1 MAQPKR
7 FDFSWDQGG
16 VVDWIGRRY
25 GEDEWKN
32 PHDTGHIIA
41 TCSGTERGS
50 PRELVDCSLKGQD
63 LCTHNDPY
71 SWMQVEL
78 PVAVAPTHYRLSH
91 GGRQDVLLRSWAF
104 CGSHDGQDWRILCQH
119 TNDKTLGTES
129 AEVRVGAWEVKLSQ
143 VCPTH
148 RLIFTPLSFSHI
160 VFACDSKKKQKTT
173 TTTTKSTHLPTP
185 LFPSPKTITQPEY
198 FPFFRLV
205 IHERGNESQSSR
217 LSGCCLE
224 LFGDVRHRNWT
235 A

>member
-16 VVDWIGRRY
+16 VVEWIGRRY

-32 PHDTGHIIA
+32 PHDTGHIIV

-50 PRELVDCSLKGQD
+50 TRDLVECSLKGQE

-71 SWMQVEL
+71 SWVQVEL

-143 VCPTH
+143 
-148 RLIFTPLSFSHI
+148 
-160 VFACDSKKKQKTT
+160 
-173 TTTTKSTHLPTP
+173 
-185 LFPSPKTITQPEY
+185 PEY

-205 IHERGNESQSSR
+205 IHDRGNESQSSR
-217 LSGCCLE
+217 LSCCCLE